1 MKLKINISFALVFV
15 IFFITVMSTIVCAD
29 TPKHILLIVMD
40 GARYDYCTPE
50 TMPNLYSFMER
61 ALVFKNAY
69 APSSWTLPSHA
80 SLFTGL
86 YPQQHGAFRLPYQP
100 TDDVAVDSKRR
111 LEAPI
116 DIDAIALPRDAMT
129 IAEIL
134 HAAGYQTLS
143 VFGNPCYGYPIFNL
157 PKGFDTWVNLVEE
170 KLKATGIKQR
180 GFYSF
185 DYEVDGN
192 FYTVIPNASE
202 VAREVTTLL
211 ETADPARPIFLFIN
225 FEDPIATPFY
235 YHPQKRAEVFNNY
248 SQYLKKSMKSI
259 DDVIVPVLS
268 MFKDG
273 LIIVTSDHGQGDGTA
288 YKGAVHGTSLYSSQ
302 TKIPLFIYNYMRKKL
317 NPEAPIDLTRIMDI
331 ILNAAGL
338 DYPGKKQFFHPG
350 DNLAFSHLDASPE
363 SPVGTQASFSIIS
376 EQALLLLTFRSGGF
390 TKHYITQKAMGEN
403 IDERFGI
410 EQVLSR
416 KIMPFVRLERVFPTT
431 GKYQKLD
438 ENNLE
443 MLKGLGYIE

>member
-157 PKGFDTWVNLVEE
+157 PKGFDTWMNLVEE

-235 YHPQKRAEVFNNY
+235 YYPKKRSEVFTNY

-350 DNLAFSHLDASPE
+350 DDLAFSHLDASPE
-363 SPVGTQASFSIIS
+363 SSVGTQASFSIIS

-410 EQVLSR
+410 EQVLSQ

-431 GKYQKLD
+431 GKYQRLD
-438 ENNLE
+438 ETNME

>member
-100 TDDVAVDSKRR
+100 TDDVAIDSKRR

-157 PKGFDTWVNLVEE
+157 QKGFDTWVNLVEK
-170 KLKATGIKQR
+170 KLKATGIKER

-202 VAREVTTLL
+202 VAREVTILL

-235 YHPQKRAEVFNNY
+235 YPPQKRLEVFNNY
-248 SQYLKKSMKSI
+248 SQYLKNSMKSI

-302 TKIPLFIYNYMRKKL
+302 TKIPLFIHNHMRKKL

-350 DNLAFSHLDASPE
+350 DDLAFSHLDALPE
-363 SPVGTQASFSIIS
+363 SSVGTQASFSIIS

-410 EQVLSR
+410 EQVLSK

-431 GKYQKLD
+431 GKYQRLD
-438 ENNLE
+438 ENNME

>member
-1 MKLKINISFALVFV
+1 MLLCIILFTTMLSSSAFPDA
-15 IFFITVMSTIVCAD
+15 
-29 TPKHILLIVMD
+29 PKRILLVVMD

-100 TDDVAVDSKRR
+100 TNDVAIDSKRR

-134 HAAGYQTLS
+134 HSAGYQTLS

-157 PKGFDTWVNLVEE
+157 QKGFDTWLNLVEE
-170 KLKATGIKQR
+170 KLKATGIRQR

-185 DYEVDGN
+185 DYEVDGD
-192 FYTVIPNASE
+192 FYTVIPSASE
-202 VAREVTTLL
+202 VAREATTLL
-211 ETADPARPIFLFIN
+211 QAADPARPIFLFIN

-235 YHPQKRAEVFNNY
+235 YPPQKRSAVFDNY

-288 YKGAVHGTSLYSSQ
+288 YKGAVHGTSLYFSQ
-302 TKIPLFIYNYMRKKL
+302 TKIPLFIHNYTRKKL
-317 NPEAPIDLTRIMDI
+317 NPEAPIDLTRIMGI

-338 DYPGKKQFFHPG
+338 DYPAKKH
-350 DNLAFSHLDASPE
+350 
-363 SPVGTQASFSIIS
+363 FSIPVTIWHS
-376 EQALLLLTFRSGGF
+376 VTSIH
-390 TKHYITQKAMGEN
+390 T
-403 IDERFGI
+403 
-410 EQVLSR
+410 
-416 KIMPFVRLERVFPTT
+416 
-431 GKYQKLD
+431 
-438 ENNLE
+438 
-443 MLKGLGYIE
+443 